1 MATSPPGL
9 NHIRAQ
15 DSLDQLRARLGQE
28 QFDQAQAEAM
38 ALSSDEA
45 RHYACADGRVPCHQG
60 PRGVSGAFVDVSGA
74 RNSPRR
80 SPCYH
85 LTTLAAGIES
95 M

>member
-28 QFDQAQAEAM
+28 EFDQAQAEAM

-45 RHYACADGRVPCHQG
+45 RHYAVRTGAFRVIRVPAAYLG
-60 PRGVSGAFVDVSGA
+60 LSSMSLALATRRAA
-74 RNSPRR
+74 RPA
-80 SPCYH
+80 
-85 LTTLAAGIES
+85 TT
-95 M
+95 

>member
-45 RHYACADGRVPCHQG
+45 LNLA
-60 PRGVSGAFVDVSGA
+60 SG
-74 RNSPRR
+74 NSLP
-80 SPCYH
+80 
-85 LTTLAAGIES
+85 T
-95 M
+95 